1 MSVREPILVGER
13 RIMMTRGRQ
22 AARSTHE
29 PEAAVVDVPDAAK
42 VLGICRTSAY
52 QAIKRGEIPST
63 SIGRRLLVPVP
74 ALDKMLGRDQA

>member
-1 MSVREPILVGER
+1 
-13 RIMMTRGRQ
+13 MTRGRQ
-22 AARSTHE
+22 AARSTRE

-63 SIGRRLLVPVP
+63 PVGRRLLVPVP
-74 ALDKMLGRDQA
+74 ALDKMLSRDQA